1 MLYKDTFQRQKYVII
16 ANHYIVEMKVC
27 SITAIYIFEIIA
39 LKYYFKMP
47 VKLSFMVSES

>member
-1 MLYKDTFQRQKYVII
+1 MLYKDTFQRQKYII
-16 ANHYIVEMKVC
+16 ANHHIVEMKVC

-47 VKLSFMVSES
+47 VKLSFVVSES